1 MDTVQPWALRLHVER
16 ASCCCLHT
24 CDMNVQIQCNVTHV
38 TRMMLWGSFYKCGAV
53 RVSMGVH
60 HGPYSART
68 NPAAVPRPLL
78 EQTGVPASSLEA
90 IAVACSATPSHCTC
104 RRFMAELPEAP
115 SSKQHPL
122 LEAPSSKQHPL
133 LEAPS
138 SKQHPLPEAPSSK
151 QHPLLLVPCPKLGP
165 HHHLLNHNKVGHTLD
180 WQVGAPSNPTLTP
193 PTPTPRAC
201 VRPARKEAHEAIPWR
216 CIMGHGTWP
225 MGHGDASLQEAA
237 TLGFLPPHPM
247 ILDSSSWKRTRP

>member
-104 RRFMAELPEAP
+104 RRVHGRAAR
-115 SSKQHPL
+115 S
-122 LEAPSSKQHPL
+122 
-133 LEAPS
+133 
-138 SKQHPLPEAPSSK
+138 
-151 QHPLLLVPCPKLGP
+151 PKLQAAPAVRSPKLQAAPAVRSPKLQATPAARSPKLQAAPAVVGAVPQVGSPPPPVEPQQGGP
-165 HHHLLNHNKVGHTLD
+165 HTGLAGRCPVQPNPHT
-180 WQVGAPSNPTLTP
+180 PNPNP
-193 PTPTPRAC
+193 AC
-201 VRPARKEAHEAIPWR
+201 
-216 CIMGHGTWP
+216 M
-225 MGHGDASLQEAA
+225 
-237 TLGFLPPHPM
+237 
-247 ILDSSSWKRTRP
+247 RTSCTQGST